1 MNKNYYLRNQKKILH
16 SNAEDMNNSTFEHL
30 IADTVHREAHD
41 AKVILYGS
49 RARGD
54 NRSDSDWDVLIL
66 LNKDNINESD
76 HERIAF
82 PLYDLG
88 IDNDVLVSP
97 KLYTFNDWNKRSFTL
112 FYKNVE
118 KDGRVLL

>member
-1 MNKNYYLRNQKKILH
+1 M
-16 SNAEDMNNSTFEHL
+16 DSTAFEHL
-30 IADTVHREAHD
+30 IASTVHREASD

-54 NRSDSDWDVLIL
+54 NRADSDWDILVL
-66 LNKDNINESD
+66 LNQDRVSESD
-76 HERIAF
+76 HERISF

-88 IDNDVLVSP
+88 IDNGVLVSP
-97 KLYTFNDWNKRSFTL
+97 KLYTYEGWSRRSFTP

-118 KDGRVLL
+118 NEGRVLP

>member
-1 MNKNYYLRNQKKILH
+1 MKTCYMGAK
-16 SNAEDMNNSTFEHL
+16 DMTNSTFEHL
-30 IADTVHREAHD
+30 IADTVHREERD

-54 NRSDSDWDVLIL
+54 YRTDSDWDVLVL
-66 LNKDNINESD
+66 LNKDRINESD
-76 HERIAF
+76 HERISF

-88 IDNDVLVSP
+88 IDNDVLVSS
-97 KLYTFNDWNKRSFTL
+97 KLYTLNDWNKRSFTL

-118 KDGRVLL
+118 KEGRILL